1 MVDFTIFAE
10 NFQAMPLSKQQKDIL
25 KASIP
30 GLIGMLGTPLFTA
43 LIGRQS
49 WVDSLWGTLIGIGVW
64 AVLVGLFL
72 LGAKVPKKN
81 DEKSTN

>member
-1 MVDFTIFAE
+1 M
-10 NFQAMPLSKQQKDIL
+10 QLSKQQKVIL

-30 GLIGMLGTPLFTA
+30 GIIGMLGAPMFNA

-49 WVDSLWGTLIGIGVW
+49 WMDTLWYALIGIGVW

-72 LGAKVPKKN
+72 LGAKEPKNN
-81 DEKSTN
+81 DENQ

>member
-1 MVDFTIFAE
+1 M
-10 NFQAMPLSKQQKDIL
+10 QLSKQQKIIL

-30 GLIGMLGTPLFTA
+30 GLIGMLGAPVFNA

-49 WVDSLWGTLIGIGVW
+49 WMDTFWGTLIGIGVW

-72 LGAKVPKKN
+72 LGSRVPVEN
-81 DEKSTN
+81 VENQ

>member
-1 MVDFTIFAE
+1 M
-10 NFQAMPLSKQQKDIL
+10 QLSKQQKVIL

-30 GLIGMLGTPLFTA
+30 GIIGMLGAPLFNA

-49 WVDSLWGTLIGIGVW
+49 WMDTLWYALIGIGVW

-72 LGAKVPKKN
+72 LGAKEPKNN
-81 DEKSTN
+81 DENQ